1 MKKREWTRTSK
12 LRHMP
17 KRGHW
22 LNGETSRAP
31 TRRLVLVDIE
41 NYCGKGALCLE
52 DVRQARE
59 GITREI
65 GLHGEDLV
73 VIGTSHGN
81 NCMACGAEWTGPRYV
96 LRHGHDG
103 ADMALIDASREY
115 RLDTFSCVVIVS
127 GDGIFTK
134 TARYV
139 RAEGRRVAVL
149 TRKGSLS
156 RSLRL
161 AANEVLPT
169 RARVIPA
176 A

>member
-1 MKKREWTRTSK
+1 
-12 LRHMP
+12 
-17 KRGHW
+17 
-22 LNGETSRAP
+22 
-31 TRRLVLVDIE
+31 
-41 NYCGKGALCLE
+41 
-52 DVRQARE
+52 
-59 GITREI
+59 
-65 GLHGEDLV
+65 
-73 VIGTSHGN
+73 
-81 NCMACGAEWTGPRYV
+81 
-96 LRHGHDG
+96 
-103 ADMALIDASREY
+103 MALIDASREY

-149 TRKGSLS
+149 TREGSLS